1 MPVEPRERVGL
12 YKVSS
17 RDLLDV
23 YGDARTNDKDDRTVC
38 RIKRSGG
45 LFRNIGDG
53 VCRIDG
59 RVFVKK

>member
-38 RIKRSGG
+38 RIKRSGDCFG
-45 LFRNIGDG
+45 ILAT
-53 VCRIDG
+53 
-59 RVFVKK
+59 VFVVSTDEFL